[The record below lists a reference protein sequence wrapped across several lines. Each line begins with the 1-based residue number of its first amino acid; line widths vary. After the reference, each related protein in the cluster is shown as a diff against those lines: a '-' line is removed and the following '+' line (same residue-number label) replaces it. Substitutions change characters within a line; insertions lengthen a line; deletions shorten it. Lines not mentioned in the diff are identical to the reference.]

1 MKSCLDEIRELYA
14 KYSPKEIAD
23 AVATYRK
30 DQEELKELTE
40 LQLQRERIDAKLVK
54 FKLKTD

>member
-23 AVATYRK
+23 AVFDTA
-30 DQEELKELTE
+30 L
-40 LQLQRERIDAKLVK
+40 AKMYA
-54 FKLKTD
+54 

>member
-14 KYSPKEIAD
+14 KYSSKEIAD
-23 AVATYRK
+23 AIATYRK

-40 LQLQRERIDAKLVK
+40 LELQKEQIDDKLVK
-54 FKLKTD
+54 FQRIKN